1 MDELPVKSLPVGFR
15 FRPTDEELIN
25 HYLRLKINGNDNKVR
40 CIREIDV
47 CSKEPWDLP
56 GLSVIKSIDDEW
68 FFFCPKDRKYQNG
81 QRLNRATAAGY
92 WKATGKDRLIKT
104 TRGRNVIGKKK
115 TLVFYIGR
123 APRGERTHWVIHEY
137 CATEEELN
145 GTHPG
150 QTPFVICRL
159 FKKDDD
165 DDDPGVRS
173 SPSEAAAT
181 PAMASANEVIA
192 WQTNTEYQPPD
203 TDTGLE
209 EALQGFHNDNADLDL
224 KILSPV
230 LPSMQLDLDSH
241 QELLFLDTILKG
253 PEQIPFEDS
262 FGCYYKPEEN
272 ESKMVQGQHLGH
284 SGFTFSSSGSNIH
297 MGHEEAAVSQM
308 KEESSSQSDYGTTGI
323 KIRSRQLQHP
333 TNTTN
338 TQQGTAHRRIRLQTK
353 LLHPSHSQ
361 AKEPSSSFIL
371 TMHMLKLLVVMGLC
385 AGVVSFW
392 KALTFSTFS
401 GY

>member
-173 SPSEAAAT
+173 SPSEA
-181 PAMASANEVIA
+181 MASANEVIA
-192 WQTNTEYQPPD
+192 WQTNSEYQPP
-203 TDTGLE
+203 DTGLE
-209 EALQGFHNDNADLDL
+209 EALQGFQNDNADLDM

-241 QELLFLDTILKG
+241 ADGNRDVMQELLFLDTILKG

-272 ESKMVQGQHLGH
+272 ESKMHLGH
-284 SGFTFSSSGSNIH
+284 SGFTFS

-308 KEESSSQSDYGTTGI
+308 KEESSSQTTGI
-323 KIRSRQLQHP
+323 KVRSRQLQHP
-333 TNTTN
+333 TSNTN

-353 LLHPSHSQ
+353 LHPSE

-371 TMHMLKLLVVMGLC
+371 TMYMLKLLVVMGLLC

-392 KALTFSTFS
+392 KALTFSTSS